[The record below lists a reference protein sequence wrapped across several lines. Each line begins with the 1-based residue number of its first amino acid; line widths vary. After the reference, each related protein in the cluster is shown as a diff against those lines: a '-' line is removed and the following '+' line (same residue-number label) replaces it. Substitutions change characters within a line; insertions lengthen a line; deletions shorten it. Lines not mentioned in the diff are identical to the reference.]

1 MNLLTTEK
9 VWENTEIFHILRC
22 LSHLELITTHNIP
35 IFWECTISHKMA
47 IFCGKSC
54 HSQVVG
60 FRSYYKTQII
70 HGVTVMQNFIRW
82 EYYGKKLI
90 YSHIMGF
97 EYKYIEFKNPH
108 NSQIQEISSHRFP
121 NVWEEFFLVHG
132 KQWECPFL
140 S

>member
-1 MNLLTTEK
+1 MQFAKYGKNEFTYYGKGMGKHRDFPYSSLPLTFR
-9 VWENTEIFHILRC
+9 VNP
-22 LSHLELITTHNIP
+22 THNIP

-47 IFCGKSC
+47 IFCGKPC

-108 NSQIQEISSHRFP
+108 NSQI
-121 NVWEEFFLVHG
+121 
-132 KQWECPFL
+132 
-140 S
+140 